1 MPGRHDWQGWEDLHG
16 PLPPPPPELFDAP
29 PGEPLNE
36 DQRTAVLDWTISEYV
51 ARGWRLETRS
61 PTQAVMARGKPV
73 NHVLHAILTIF
84 TCLVWGLVWI
94 VLAASNKQER
104 IALTVDQAGNVALVS
119 SPTQS

>member
-1 MPGRHDWQGWEDLHG
+1 M
-16 PLPPPPPELFDAP
+16 
-29 PGEPLNE
+29 
-36 DQRTAVLDWTISEYV
+36 
-51 ARGWRLETRS
+51 
-61 PTQAVMARGKPV
+61 